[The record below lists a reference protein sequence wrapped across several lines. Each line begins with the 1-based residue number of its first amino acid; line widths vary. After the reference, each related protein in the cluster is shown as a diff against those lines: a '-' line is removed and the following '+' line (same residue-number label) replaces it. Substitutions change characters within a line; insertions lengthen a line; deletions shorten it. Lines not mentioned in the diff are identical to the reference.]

1 MARRLFDEK
10 GLPSAPKNRA
20 PTPGLEPCVL
30 FNSLQFWFFFA
41 VFAFF
46 YFRLKHQGQNRLIL
60 VGSYIFYGAW
70 DWRFVGLLIL
80 TTAIDWFVALRISD
94 APDRPHK
101 KRWLAVSITTDLSIL
116 GFFKYYNFFT
126 ESLVALASQAGVT
139 LEPSLLRVI
148 LPVGISFYT
157 FQSLAYTVDV
167 FRGRVSATRS
177 LLEYAVYVAFFPQL
191 VAGPIERGWHMLQ
204 QVQRNRHVT
213 RENVAEGVYLISWGL
228 FKKVF
233 IADNLSKIVTAVF
246 EGPGPHDGLTTLIAV
261 YAFAF
266 QIYCDFSG
274 YTDIARGLART
285 MGFSLLLNFNLPY
298 LATNPSEFWRRWHI
312 SLSTWL
318 RDYLYI
324 PLGGNRKGT
333 SRTYVNLMITM
344 LLGGLWHGAAWTFV
358 IWGAYHG
365 LLLCVHRALRPVLA
379 SILQAR
385 SVLGA
390 ALSRGVRTFVMFHLV
405 CVGWIFFR
413 ARSLGQVTEFLSSL
427 AGGLAW
433 SERGQYYLS
442 CLVGLIGFLLIVQL
456 FQAIRRDLLILH
468 RPRGLWLRAT
478 LYLYLYCSMLFL
490 GNLGAKEFIYFQF

>member
-1 MARRLFDEK
+1 
-10 GLPSAPKNRA
+10 
-20 PTPGLEPCVL
+20 VL

-41 VFAFF
+41 VFVFL
-46 YFRLKHQGQNRLIL
+46 YFRFKHQGQNRLIL

-80 TTAIDWFVALRISD
+80 TTVVDWFVALRISE
-94 APDRPHK
+94 AEDRRHK

-116 GFFKYYNFFT
+116 GFFKYYNFFI
-126 ESLVALASQAGVT
+126 ESLVALAAQTGISLQPGV
-139 LEPSLLRVI
+139 LQVI

-167 FRGRVSATRS
+167 FRGRVPATRS
-177 LLEYAVYVAFFPQL
+177 LLDYAVYVAFFPQL
-191 VAGPIERGWHMLQ
+191 VAGPIERGWHMLP
-204 QVQRNRHVT
+204 QVQRDRRVT
-213 RENVAEGVYLISWGL
+213 RENLAEGVYLVSWGL

-246 EGPGPHDGLTTLIAV
+246 EGPGPHDGLTTLVAV

-274 YTDIARGLART
+274 YTDIARGLGRM

-344 LLGGLWHGAAWTFV
+344 LLGGLWHGAAWPFV

-365 LLLCVHRALRPVLA
+365 LLLCAHRALRPALA
-379 SILQAR
+379 PVLQAR
-385 SVLGA
+385 SALGA

-413 ARSLGQVTEFLSSL
+413 ARSLEQVGEIL
-427 AGGLAW
+427 ASIGRGIAW
-433 SERGQYYLS
+433 SDRGSYYLS
-442 CLVGLIGFLLIVQL
+442 WMILLVGFLLIVQL
-456 FQAIRRDLLILH
+456 LQAIRRDLLLLH
-468 RPRGLWLRAT
+468 RPRALWAQAT
-478 LYLYLYCSMLFL
+478 LYLYLYCSILFL
-490 GNLGAKEFIYFQF
+490 GNLEGSEFIYFQF